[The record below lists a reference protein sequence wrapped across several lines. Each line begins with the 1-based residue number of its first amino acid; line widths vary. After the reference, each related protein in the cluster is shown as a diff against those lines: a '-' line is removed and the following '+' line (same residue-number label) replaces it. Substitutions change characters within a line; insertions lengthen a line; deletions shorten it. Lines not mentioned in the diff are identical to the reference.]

1 METIYKNQHA
11 RWSTV
16 RLNVGDKNQIII
28 LDNNQLMN
36 VSIGISR
43 QNILGLNTAQS
54 QGSRVRVW
62 TKLLEINGDLPSGPL
77 STVQSRHFE
86 VFLISIKVWHRKL
99 STIATNPR
107 QRKIKFKFDEKS
119 IEYFWEK
126 SSRVVL
132 VWLKLWLKF

>member
-1 METIYKNQHA
+1 METIYKNQHVT
-11 RWSTV
+11 WNTV
-16 RLNVGDKNQIII
+16 RLNVGVKNQIII

-62 TKLLEINGDLPSGPL
+62 TKLLEINGDLPSGPW
-77 STVQSRHFE
+77 STVQSRHFA

-99 STIATNPR
+99 PTITTNPR